1 MNQHAKRRHQ
11 AELARGYNLE
21 PAAYEQRELDKQ
33 EAKAAKA
40 ALGPPVLG
48 ANAEG
53 LYSFQLPEDQAPVRL
68 DKILAEHFEAQGEVL
83 SRTRLKTLIQNGHV
97 RLGDNVCEDPAQK
110 CLALM
115 HISVDVP
122 PSEPPEPKGEDIPL
136 KIVFEDEHLLI
147 LDKPAGLVV
156 HPAAGHETGTLVNA
170 LIAHCGDSLSG
181 IGGVRR
187 PGIVHRLDKDTSG
200 LLVVAKND
208 RAHQGLSELFAD
220 HGRTGSLRREY
231 QAFVWGGMDRPQGM
245 INAPLGRHAHMRE
258 KMAVVRHDQGREAIT
273 HWQLDEFFGSEDS
286 RLAVASLITCALE
299 TGRTHQIR
307 VHMAHIGHPLL
318 GDQTYGQGF
327 KTKAT
332 KLTPEAQSALQKLKR
347 QALHAGLLGFEHP
360 VTGEELIFES
370 PLPADLQALKDALA
384 G

>member
-11 AELARGYNLE
+11 AELARGYHLE
-21 PAAYEQRELDKQ
+21 PAAYEQRALEQQK
-33 EAKAAKA
+33 AKAAS
-40 ALGPPVLG
+40 GTGV
-48 ANAEG
+48 NAEG
-53 LYSFQLPEDQAPVRL
+53 LYSFQLPEDQTPVRL
-68 DKILAEHFEAQGEVL
+68 DKILAEYFEAQGEVL

-97 RLGDNVCEDPAQK
+97 RISGHVCDDPSHK
-110 CLALM
+110 CVALM
-115 HISVDVP
+115 QISVDVP
-122 PSEPPEPKGEDIPL
+122 PSAPPEPKGEDIAL
-136 KIVFEDEHLLI
+136 NIVFEDEHLLI

-170 LIAHCGDSLSG
+170 LIAHCGESLSG

-208 RAHQGLSELFAD
+208 RAHQGLSALFAD

-231 QAFVWGGMDRPQGM
+231 QAFVWGGMDRPVGM
-245 INAPLGRHAHMRE
+245 VNAPLGRHPHMRE
-258 KMAVVRHDQGREAIT
+258 KMAVVRHDQGREAVT
-273 HWQLDEFFGSEDS
+273 HWQLDECFGHEEP

-327 KTKAT
+327 KTKAV
-332 KLTPEAQSALQKLKR
+332 KFPQAAQAALQKLKR
-347 QALHAGLLGFEHP
+347 QALHAAVLGFEHP
-360 VTGEELIFES
+360 VTGEELLFES
-370 PLPADLQALKDALA
+370 ALPADLQGLKDALE